1 MRPLLR
7 LIVLLCLALPI
18 LFAAIRPAQAEMGYF
33 GRPEVSGPAKQ
44 ATTPVAPAAQ
54 ELTLPQPFRAILG
67 AAIRMQV
74 ALNAQLRSQLD
85 AASRADGRVTAAFV
99 IILASFLYG
108 VLHAVGPGHGK
119 VVVASYLATRRAR
132 FLVALR
138 MAGIVAATQALSAI
152 VLVGVLAAA
161 LGTSGKTILNEAG
174 MLEFASYVCIAAM
187 GLWMAFSALRPGPRT
202 CGCGLPHGHDHNQSH
217 GHGPH
222 DHEDHHD
229 HGHPDH
235 GPAPRRG
242 ERLGIAVLAGLRPC
256 SGAILVLLFSLA
268 NGIFAV
274 GAAATLAMGVG
285 TALTVA
291 AVSVGA
297 VGANRVAAMAGAPGA
312 TAWLGRAA
320 ALTGALI
327 ITTFGA
333 AAATAIAT
341 GMIAPLAG

>member
-7 LIVLLCLALPI
+7 LILLVCLVLPI
-18 LFAAIRPAQAEMGYF
+18 LFAAAQPAQAEMGYF
-33 GRPEVSGPAKQ
+33 GRPEVSGPATQ
-44 ATTPVAPAAQ
+44 ATAPVAPAAQ

-67 AAIRMQV
+67 TAIRMQV
-74 ALNAQLRSQLD
+74 ALNAQLRTRLD
-85 AASRADGRVTAAFV
+85 AAARAGGQVRAALV
-99 IILASFLYG
+99 IIVASFLYG

-152 VLVGVLAAA
+152 VLVGVLAVA
-161 LGTSGKTILNEAG
+161 LGTTGKTILNEAG
-174 MLEFASYVCIAAM
+174 TLEFASYLCIAGM
-187 GLWMAFSALRPGPRT
+187 GLWMAFAALRPGPRV
-202 CGCGLPHGHDHNQSH
+202 CGCGLPHGHEHHHAHEHTPGAH
-217 GHGPH
+217 GHDH
-222 DHEDHHD
+222 SDHE
-229 HGHPDH
+229 PV
-235 GPAPRRG
+235 PRRG

-297 VGANRVAAMAGAPGA
+297 VGANRVAAMAGAPLA
-312 TAWLGRAA
+312 TAWLGRAV

-327 ITTFGA
+327 ITAFGA